1 MSRFNLDDLSPAEL
15 CTVIY
20 GSRARLTDL
29 QRMRSGL
36 HSPELKRQLEAANRE
51 VNSID
56 VYVLDLAKRSPEI
69 GWEIFN
75 LIKAT
80 HDDSIQRLSQRIKS
94 VLPITEGATTS
105 RRGFTIVELL
115 IVIVVIA
122 ILAAITIVAY
132 NGIQNRARIASL
144 QSNLG
149 QMAKG
154 LEVYKVSNSDT
165 YPVSLAAGNIKTPDT
180 GTYTYQSNGSS
191 YCLSGATSG
200 ISYRVTNT
208 TPNPS
213 EGSCSGVLADGSTCP
228 TGFIV
233 VPGNSTFG
241 TSDFCTMKYE
251 AKIAGQS
258 NGNQGYSSAFVPESR
273 ADGTPWVNISQTN
286 ATAESSTVAGCSGCH
301 LISEAEWMTIAA
313 NVLSVP
319 SNWSGGSV
327 GSGYIFSGH
336 NDNTPGNS
344 LAASTDDDGYNG
356 TGNTAGQTATTN
368 GVQGNAQRRTLTLT
382 NGEVIWDFPGN
393 VWEWTTGTI
402 AGGQQP
408 GLSGEA
414 YAWKQWNNPSL
425 LMNGLP
431 VLSRPSAIS
440 LTVAGY
446 SSTQGIGQLLS
457 NYGEAGARSFLRG
470 GYWSST
476 SITGVLTLYLD
487 TSAGSTNYGIG
498 FRVSR

>member
-1 MSRFNLDDLSPAEL
+1 
-15 CTVIY
+15 
-20 GSRARLTDL
+20 
-29 QRMRSGL
+29 MRS
-36 HSPELKRQLEAANRE
+36 KQ
-51 VNSID
+51 
-56 VYVLDLAKRSPEI
+56 
-69 GWEIFN
+69 
-75 LIKAT
+75 
-80 HDDSIQRLSQRIKS
+80 
-94 VLPITEGATTS
+94 
-105 RRGFTIVELL
+105 RGFTIVELL
-115 IVIVVIA
+115 IVIVVIG

-132 NGIQNRARIASL
+132 NGIQGRAKVAAM
-144 QSNLG
+144 QSNL
-149 QMAKG
+149 QQAAKK
-154 LEVYKVSNSDT
+154 LETYKVANNDFYPPDLATAGITAPDGTT
-165 YPVSLAAGNIKTPDT
+165 YNYQPSADYRSYLMS
-180 GTYTYQSNGSS
+180 GTA
-191 YCLSGATSG
+191 SGMT
-200 ISYRVTNT
+200 YRVSNLAQ
-208 TPNPS
+208 NPV
-213 EGSCSGVLADGSTCP
+213 EGSISGVLSSGSTCP

-241 TSDFCTMKYE
+241 TSEFCTMKYE

-258 NGNQGYSSAFVPESR
+258 NGNQTYSSAFVPESR
-273 ADGTPWVNISQTN
+273 ADGTPWVNITQTN
-286 ATAESSTVAGCSGCH
+286 AIAESSTVVGCTGCH

-319 SNWSGGSV
+319 SNWSSGTVGTGS
-327 GSGYIFSGH
+327 IFSGH

-344 LAASTDDDGYNG
+344 LAAPTDDSDGYNG

-431 VLSRPSAIS
+431 ALSRPSTIS
-440 LTVAGY
+440 GTVAGY
-446 SSTQGIGQLLS
+446 SSTQGIGQLYS
-457 NYGEAGARSFLRG
+457 NYGEAGARSFIRG
-470 GYWSST
+470 GDWNSNT
-476 SITGVLTLYLD
+476 IAGVLTLFLSN
-487 TSAGSTNYGIG
+487 TPAGTGGSIG